1 MLFFECHRKVT
12 QQIVA
17 DDVELIHKQLSCQ
30 RSANFAYWK
39 PSPMNES
46 ASVSLMMMMMRMNHQ
61 RLAMVR
67 WIRW

>member
-1 MLFFECHRKVT
+1 
-12 QQIVA
+12 
-17 DDVELIHKQLSCQ
+17 
-30 RSANFAYWK
+30 
-39 PSPMNES
+39 MNES